1 MEIWKDIK
9 GYEGLYQVSNYGRV
23 KSLGRKKGGG
33 LGDRY
38 LGNVDKQGYIRVTLS
53 KGGKIKNWQIHRL
66 VYEVFCGEIP
76 ANMVI
81 NHKDENPSNN
91 HIDNLEICT
100 PKENAN
106 YGNRNYKLSCKNG
119 KTVECIETGKKYRS
133 ASYAAKILGLT
144 QGHISSCCRG
154 ERHTTGGY
162 HFKYI

>member
-1 MEIWKDIK
+1 MESWKDIK
-9 GYEGLYQVSNYGRV
+9 GYEGLYQVSDYGRV

-33 LGDRY
+33 LADRY
-38 LGNVDKQGYIRVTLS
+38 LGNLDKQGYVRVVLS
-53 KGGKIKNWQIHRL
+53 KDGKTKNWQVHRL
-66 VYEVFCGEIP
+66 VYESFCGEIP
-76 ANMVI
+76 NNMVI

-119 KTVECIETGKKYRS
+119 KIVECIETGERFRS
-133 ASYAAKILGLT
+133 ASYAAKKLGLS
-144 QGHISSCCRG
+144 QVRISSCCRG

-162 HFKYI
+162 HFKYV